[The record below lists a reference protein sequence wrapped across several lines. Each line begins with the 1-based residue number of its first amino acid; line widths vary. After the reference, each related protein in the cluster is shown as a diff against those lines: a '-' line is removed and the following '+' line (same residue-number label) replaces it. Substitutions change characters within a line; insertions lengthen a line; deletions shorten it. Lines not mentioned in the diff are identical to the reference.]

1 MTVELTKTERFVLKW
16 LSRADSS
23 LYGECAGSALDHL
36 RELGFASWNET
47 HGVPKEYA
55 SVILTAAGQDAAN
68 KIPDDE
74 YAGVHR

>member
-1 MTVELTKTERFVLKW
+1 MAVELTKTERFVLKW

-23 LYGECAGSALDHL
+23 LYGECAGTALDHL
-36 RELGFASWNET
+36 RDLGFASWNET
-47 HGVPKEYA
+47 PGVPKEYC
-55 SVILTAAGQDAAN
+55 SVILTAAGREAAA